1 MLAWFLNYRV
11 KNNTSTYNQK
21 SLSVVITTFLLYTN
35 CHDIDSQ
42 TVYALNRTIL
52 TMKLQTAKRI

>member
-1 MLAWFLNYRV
+1 MLAWFSNYRV

-35 CHDIDSQ
+35 CHDIGSQ
-42 TVYALNRTIL
+42 TVYALNRTVL